1 MERRLIKEK
10 IIDYCNSLGLD
21 TIGFTECREFSEL
34 EEMLEQRRVEEKE
47 NIFETKEIEKRI
59 NPNLYM
65 PEGNTIISIVFPY
78 LYNKDTP
85 GNIYFSKY
93 TQGMD
98 YHNVLKIYLKKICC
112 FIESIGGIAMPF
124 VDSNA
129 LPERYIA
136 KLSGV
141 GFIGKNQMLITKK
154 YGSYVFL
161 GEIITN
167 LDLGTSPE
175 LEESCGECEACF
187 KICPTSA
194 INKDGCEPNK
204 CLSFITQKKDLEEEW
219 LAKLQGRLFGC
230 DSCQNICPKNS
241 NIEFSKLPEFM
252 PFPYMESPDLQEL
265 LTLSKNEFNEK
276 YKKTSCGWRG
286 KNVLQRNALI
296 SAILLEKAN
305 KVENNC
311 KNQYIDEYYHRLLK
325 L

>member
-1 MERRLIKEK
+1 MEKK
-10 IIDYCNSLGLD
+10 IIQKKIIQYCNSLGLD
-21 TIGFTECREFSEL
+21 TIGFTECRKFTEL
-34 EEMLEQRRVEEKE
+34 EEMFVKRRVEKIE
-47 NIFETKEIEKRI
+47 NTFESKEIEKRI

-78 LYNKDTP
+78 LYNKDNP
-85 GNIYFSKY
+85 KKIYFSKY

-98 YHNVLKIYLKKICC
+98 YHKVLTIYLNKICC
-112 FIESIGGIAMPF
+112 FIESIGGKAMPF

-136 KLSGV
+136 KLCGV

-167 LDLGTSPE
+167 LDLGKSPE
-175 LEESCGECEACF
+175 LEENCGKCKACF
-187 KICPTSA
+187 SICPTSA
-194 INKDGCEPNK
+194 INEGGCEPNK
-204 CLSFITQKKDLEEEW
+204 CLSFITQKKDLEDEW
-219 LAKLQGRLFGC
+219 LSKLQGRLFGC

-241 NIEFSKLPEFM
+241 DIEFSKIPEFV
-252 PFPYMESPDLQEL
+252 PLPYMEDPNLNEL
-265 LTLSKNEFNEK
+265 IKLSKNEFLEK
-276 YKKTSCGWRG
+276 YKNTSCGWRG

-296 SAILLEKAN
+296 STILLKKAN
-305 KVENNC
+305 KVDFNN
-311 KNQYIDEYYHRLLK
+311 KNKYIDEYYNRLLK